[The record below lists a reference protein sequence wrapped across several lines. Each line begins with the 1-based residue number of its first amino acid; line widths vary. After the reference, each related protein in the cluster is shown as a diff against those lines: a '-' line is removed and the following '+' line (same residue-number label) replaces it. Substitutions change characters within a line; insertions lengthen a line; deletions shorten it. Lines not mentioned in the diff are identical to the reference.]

1 MEKAYKSYGIMGTML
16 GEEVQCIGIHD
27 VSRDLVRFVFN
38 RTEGKLEVVVLMDN
52 RSTTTIPKSLCSNL
66 FDCDWTIGVN
76 IEIKSSSPPL
86 SAYST
91 L

>member
-1 MEKAYKSYGIMGTML
+1 MNKPYKSYGVMGTML

-38 RTEGKLEVVVLMDN
+38 RMEGKIEVVVLMDN
-52 RSTTTIPKSLCSNL
+52 RSTTTIPKPLCSNL
-66 FDCDWTIGVN
+66 FDCKWTIGVN

-86 SAYST
+86 RAI
-91 L
+91 